1 MAFASNKSPEQLA
14 FESAQKN
21 YLSSLK
27 SKKCMVGIAGR
38 RSTDKT
44 LKEYLNSTTIPMIQS
59 VIDSLKVTMEAA
71 KAKMEAAKATLPA
84 STPTA

>member
-14 FESAQKN
+14 FEAAQKN
-21 YLSSLK
+21 YLNALK
-27 SKKCMVGIAGR
+27 SQKCMKSVAGK

-59 VIDSLKVTMEAA
+59 VIDSLKVTMDAA
-71 KAKMEAAKATLPA
+71 KAKLPVVVASPAA
-84 STPTA
+84 